1 MKKKIKHD
9 FIVNHVIFLL
19 VINVKKTAIF
29 ELGLAE
35 VGHVSKT
42 FELRKVEF

>member
-1 MKKKIKHD
+1 MKKKNKTRFYCQSCHLS
-9 FIVNHVIFLL
+9 VGNKC
-19 VINVKKTAIF
+19 KKTAIF